1 MSCDPI
7 LGSKGEALGG
17 VIIANDITEQVE
29 QEIEARLHSLF
40 SQSLARSI
48 PGALVVIDNRNR
60 VISWNRAAEAILGIS
75 EEAAVGEDFFSLKT
89 LLAKGVFRRRFE
101 ENKKN
106 RASHRVRVRLEAKGV
121 PGQYVITQSPF
132 LGSDDTVR
140 GAMLFIQEAVEPVE
154 AGRSA

>member
-1 MSCDPI
+1 M
-7 LGSKGEALGG
+7 LGSTALLLGGALAALGAG
-17 VIIANDITEQVE
+17 LWAG
-29 QEIEARLHSLF
+29 L
-40 SQSLARSI
+40 LAL
-48 PGALVVIDNRNR
+48 A
-60 VISWNRAAEAILGIS
+60 